1 MNKKILSEIALFEGE
16 ITLPKN
22 YQVDR
27 YKIKSDILQSKL
39 DNKTVSSNP
48 YAFAFCDYNIETSAP
63 LNLVRSTIAEKLN
76 VYHQIG
82 IEPRLSFG
90 NVFDP
95 KQQSFF
101 RNMIDPVNIK
111 ESPDYVM
118 IYGVDV
124 DKNASVVIENKDKR
138 GIDQLSVYPIANN
151 HFVIFPAYLRFFMNE
166 NDSSQTN
173 IFLTTTYVKI

>member
-1 MNKKILSEIALFEGE
+1 MNKKTLLEIALFEGE

-22 YQVDR
+22 HQVDR

-48 YAFAFCDYNIETSAP
+48 YAFAFSDYSIETSAP
-63 LNLVRSTIAEKLN
+63 LNLIRSTIAEKLN

-82 IEPRLSFG
+82 VESRLSFG

-124 DKNASVVIENKDKR
+124 DKNASVVIETKDKR

-151 HFVIFPAYLRFFMNE
+151 HFVLFPAYLRFFMNE

-173 IFLTTTYVKI
+173 IFLTTTYVKL

>member
-1 MNKKILSEIALFEGE
+1 MNKKTLLEIALFEGE

-22 YQVDR
+22 HQVDR

-48 YAFAFCDYNIETSAP
+48 YAFAFSDYSIETSAP
-63 LNLVRSTIAEKLN
+63 LNLIRSTIAEKLN
-76 VYHQIG
+76 VYHQIS
-82 IEPRLSFG
+82 IESRLSFG

-124 DKNASVVIENKDKR
+124 DKNASVVIETKDKR

-151 HFVIFPAYLRFFMNE
+151 HFVLFPAYLRFFMNE

-173 IFLTTTYVKI
+173 IFLTTTYVKL